1 MNEWLDIDIELFHF
15 IRPQWLWLFLPLTL
29 VIIIVLFGNRSKNKW
44 QQIIAPKLRPYM
56 IAKGSRMSLAGPLL
70 VSFIIGS
77 LMIIA
82 ASGPTWKMREVP
94 GAKSETILLIALDL
108 SPSMLV
114 EDVSPNRLERAK
126 FKIRDLLDANPGSKV
141 GLMAYAGTAHPVVTP
156 NRDYKLI
163 SYQLES
169 LQPNVMPLGGTRLD
183 NALSIADSIFS
194 RTEAPCTLLLLTD
207 EVSTEQAGQI
217 KAFVSNSSNSVELM
231 PMATPQGGRIPGNR
245 RGTYARQDG
254 QFVISKLNT
263 QVLFE
268 LQKHPSVNVNS
279 LTLDKEDVSLIAEK
293 VRKNLVFQQNDED
306 SEEDWQEMGFVLLW
320 PALILF
326 AFWFRKGWMIQW
338 CLAIVLLSSCQTSVE
353 SWDDLWYTKDYQAQK
368 AYNDTKY
375 ELAAENFKALQNK
388 GAAYYKAGNYEAAIE
403 LFKQDSSAISMYNLG
418 LAYAANGQMDMAQ
431 EALLLANHLEP
442 SNTTISEGLKQNSE
456 RMRQVDSLRSVNP
469 DEAIELK
476 DKEEPKGELN
486 ERTAK
491 GKDEELTSDTEVDE
505 LPQEGD
511 RITDEVET
519 DMRKAEEL
527 ERPPEDFQP
536 QAGESPQNILLREI
550 SADPSEF
557 LRRRFK
563 HQYEKYYSNEKQP
576 NEPW

>member
-1 MNEWLDIDIELFHF
+1 MSEWLDIDLELFHF
-15 IRPQWLWLFLPLTL
+15 LRPQYIWLFLPLM
-29 VIIIVLFGNRSKNKW
+29 VIILIVLLGNSTKNKW
-44 QQIIAPKLRPYM
+44 QHIIASSLRPYM
-56 IAKGSRMSLAGPLL
+56 IAKGSRMSLIGPLI
-70 VSFIIGS
+70 VTFIIGS
-77 LMIIA
+77 LMIVA

-114 EDVSPNRLERAK
+114 DDVSPNRLERAK

-156 NRDYKLI
+156 CRDYKLI

-169 LQPNVMPLGGTRLD
+169 LQPNVMPLGGTRLA
-183 NALSIADSIFS
+183 NALNIADSIFS
-194 RTEAPCTLLLLTD
+194 RTEAPCTLLLISD
-207 EVSTEQAGQI
+207 EVTSEQAGQI
-217 KAFVSNSSNSVELM
+217 KTFVANTRHSVELM
-231 PMATPQGGRIPGNR
+231 PMATPQGGRIPGKR
-245 RGTYARQDG
+245 PGTYARRDG

-293 VRKNLVFQQNDED
+293 VRKNLVFQQKDED

-320 PALILF
+320 PALVLF

-338 CLAIVLLSSCQTSVE
+338 CLALVLLSSCDTTVE
-353 SWDDLWYTKDYQAQK
+353 SWDDLWYTKDYQAQR
-368 AYNDTKY
+368 AYDNTQY
-375 ELAAENFKALQNK
+375 ELAAEGFEAMQNK

-403 LFKQDSSAISMYNLG
+403 LFKQDSSATSLYNLG
-418 LAYAANGQMDMAQ
+418 LAYAASGQIDMAQ
-431 EALLLANHLEP
+431 EALLLANQLDP
-442 SNTTISEGLKQNSE
+442 SNRTISEGLKQNSE

-469 DEAIELK
+469 DEAIELE

-486 ERTAK
+486 ERRAK
-491 GKDEELTSDTEVDE
+491 GEDEELTSDTEVDE

-511 RITDEVET
+511 RVTDEVET

-536 QAGESPQNILLREI
+536 QAGETPQNILLREI

-563 HQYEKYYSNEKQP
+563 YQYEKYYSNEKQP
-576 NEPW
+576 DEPW